1 MANNTIS
8 QIKLGTTTY
17 DICDYTL
24 RHQAIGAYYKA
35 SRTVGQKTVNG
46 DSLLTVV
53 WDSLDSDFSSN
64 KFFLGYLDYNTDSY
78 FVFPVTF
85 TQNAMTVG
93 NRRTSSVNFTPT
105 ATQIWYS
112 YMSTY

>member
-24 RHQAIGAYYKA
+24 RDQAIRAYYKA

-53 WDSLDSDFSSN
+53 
-64 KFFLGYLDYNTDSY
+64 
-78 FVFPVTF
+78 
-85 TQNAMTVG
+85 
-93 NRRTSSVNFTPT
+93 
-105 ATQIWYS
+105 
-112 YMSTY
+112 